1 MNKSV
6 PLSDSSRLTVPEH
19 VLAREAGGET
29 VLLNLDNEN
38 YYGLDDVGTRFWQ
51 LVEKGTTFGVAVTTL
66 LQEYEVER
74 ETLVADLTAL
84 VADLRESGLVAVD
97 AS

>member
-1 MNKSV
+1 MLHAAGAV
-6 PLSDSSRLTVPEH
+6 GSSGCAH
-19 VLAREAGGET
+19 VLLGKTGAGKSTIVTELVAGGWS
-29 VLLNLDNEN
+29 L
-38 YYGLDDVGTRFWQ
+38 LDDVGTRFWQ
-51 LVEKGTTFGVAVTTL
+51 LVEQGTTFGVAVTTL

-84 VADLRESGLVAVD
+84 VADLRENGLVAVD